1 MVSEDQRDQ
10 HDRADRDLDELDD
23 DLDREELRRRYY
35 GLLQE
40 LRVVLPGVQVLL
52 AFLLTVPFDS
62 RFQDLDATG
71 RALFAIA
78 LVSALLSVVCL
89 VSPSVVH
96 RLAERTAR
104 RARLRLGIIFELIGL
119 GLLGLSLAASLW
131 CVTRLVY
138 GSTTAALITLP
149 VIAAIIV
156 VWVVIPLAVRATYR
170 S

>member
-1 MVSEDQRDQ
+1 MVSEDQARR
-10 HDRADRDLDELDD
+10 DRADWDIDELDD
-23 DLDREELRRRYY
+23 DVDREELRRRYY

-71 RALFAIA
+71 RSLYAVA
-78 LVSALLSVVCL
+78 LVGALLSVVCL
-89 VSPSVVH
+89 VSPSVIH
-96 RLAERTAR
+96 RLSARTAR
-104 RARLRLGIIFELIGL
+104 RARLRSGIIFELIGL
-119 GLLGLSLAASLW
+119 GLLGVALVASLW

-138 GSTTAALITLP
+138 GSTTALLITVP
-149 VIAAIIV
+149 VIGVIAAIWLV
-156 VWVVIPLAVRATYR
+156 VPLAVRATYR

>member
-10 HDRADRDLDELDD
+10 RDRADRDLDELDD
-23 DLDREELRRRYY
+23 DVDREELRRRYY

-40 LRVVLPGVQVLL
+40 VRVVLPGVQVLL

-71 RALFAIA
+71 RTLFGVA
-78 LVSALLSVVCL
+78 LVTALLSVVCL

-96 RLAERTAR
+96 RLAARTAR
-104 RARLRLGIIFELIGL
+104 RARVRIGIVFELIGL
-119 GLLGLSLAASLW
+119 GFLGLSLVASLW
-131 CVTRLVY
+131 GVTRLVY
-138 GSTTAALITLP
+138 GSTTALLITVP
-149 VIAAIIV
+149 VIGAIVV

-170 S
+170 P